1 MGHLVFVFFGDKKTN
16 KLNYMNQN
24 RFSFRVLL
32 LFFIFLTIS
41 IVHSNAQVVTVGT
54 ATTTIS
60 TNAAPSPYYTW
71 YTTNRVQYLIL
82 ASELNALGLNSS
94 KDFASIGFN
103 VVAQSGSGVT
113 CTGGSLSLNT
123 ILNFA
128 IKMKN
133 TSAVS
138 ISGSY
143 DNTGLTTV
151 FSSPSYVMSTGWNTH
166 IFSNTFTWDGTSNI
180 LVDVCHDN
188 TNGSATSCYVGSPS
202 IYYTSTP
209 FSSTVQ
215 LSADGVGSYCG
226 SAATTN
232 NTSSRANMQ
241 LAVSSFYNTD
251 SVITIQDSSQVRL
264 GTINAPILKIATY
277 VSGTKGAQRRATQ
290 LSFNTNGTTNLS
302 DISNA
307 RVFYTGGSPNFD
319 SSFQ

>member
-1 MGHLVFVFFGDKKTN
+1 MKNKQ
-16 KLNYMNQN
+16 KLNHMN
-24 RFSFRVLL
+24 RTLFSLRVFL
-32 LFFIFLTIS
+32 LFFTFLTLS
-41 IVHSNAQVVTVGT
+41 IVHSNAQVVTIGT

-60 TNAAPSPYYTW
+60 TNLAPSPYYTW
-71 YTTNRVQYLIL
+71 FTTNRVQYLIL

-103 VVAQSGSGVT
+103 VAAQSASGVT
-113 CTGGSLSLNT
+113 CSGGSLSLNT

-133 TSAVS
+133 TSAIS

-166 IFSNTFTWDGTSNI
+166 IFNNTFTWDGTSNI

-188 TNGSATSCYVGSPS
+188 TNGSATTCYVGSPS
-202 IYYTSTP
+202 IYYTTTP

-215 LSADGVGSYCG
+215 LSADGAGSYCG
-226 SAATTN
+226 STGTTN

-241 LAVSSFYNTD
+241 LAVSSFFNTD

-264 GTINAPILKIATY
+264 GTINAPVLKIATY
-277 VSGTKGAQRRATQ
+277 VSGTKGC
-290 LSFNTNGTTNLS
+290 SKKSNTTF
-302 DISNA
+302 I
-307 RVFYTGGSPNFD
+307 
-319 SSFQ
+319 